1 MTNQESMCWVSNDPN
16 NNDHVYHTNWSCHYR
31 RRIYRE
37 NLERIT
43 ICEAQSRGMAP
54 CSYCESR

>member
-1 MTNQESMCWVSNDPN
+1 MTNQESMCWVSREPS

-31 RRIYRE
+31 RMIYRE

-43 ICEAQSRGMAP
+43 ISEAELRGMDI
-54 CSYCESR
+54 CSNCERR